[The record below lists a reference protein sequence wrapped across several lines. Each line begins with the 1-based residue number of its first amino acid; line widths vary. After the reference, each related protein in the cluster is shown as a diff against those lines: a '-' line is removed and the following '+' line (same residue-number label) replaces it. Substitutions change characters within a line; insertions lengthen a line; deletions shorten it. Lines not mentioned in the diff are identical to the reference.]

1 MQGPVPPVDVDEV
14 GLVLVVEQLDD
25 APGLRGEVLDGDH
38 PHDVGR
44 ILVVRVR
51 SKLVTDDDTGGGLL
65 HSSLLQVVVVEDG
78 AHDVEQPLLVGLEQ
92 RVELHVREL
101 LVDED
106 HIHVH
111 VLSGRM
117 VEVGQEV

>member
-14 GLVLVVEQLDD
+14 GLVLVVQQLDD
-25 APGLRGEVLDGDH
+25 AAGLRGEVLDGDH

-44 ILVVRVR
+44 VLVVRVR
-51 SKLVTDDDTGGGLL
+51 SELVTDDDTGGGLL

-106 HIHVH
+106 HIDVH

-117 VEVGQEV
+117 VEVSQEV

>member
-14 GLVLVVEQLDD
+14 GLVLVVQQLDD
-25 APGLRGEVLDGDH
+25 AAGLRREILDGDH

-51 SKLVTDDDTGGGLL
+51 GKLVTDDDTGGGLL
-65 HSSLLQVVVVEDG
+65 HSSLLQVLVVEDG

-117 VEVGQEV
+117 VEVSQEV

>member
-1 MQGPVPPVDVDEV
+1 MQGPVPAVDVDEV
-14 GLVLVVEQLDD
+14 GLVLVVQQLDD
-25 APGLRGEVLDGDH
+25 AAGLRGEVLDGDH

-44 ILVVRVR
+44 ILVVGVR
-51 SKLVTDDDTGGGLL
+51 SELVTDDDTGGGLL
-65 HSSLLQVVVVEDG
+65 HGRLLQVVVVEDG

-106 HIHVH
+106 HIDVH

-117 VEVGQEV
+117 VEVSQEV

>member
-25 APGLRGEVLDGDH
+25 APSLRGEVLDGDH

-44 ILVVRVR
+44 VLVVRVR
-51 SKLVTDDDTGGGLL
+51 SELVTDDNTGGRLL
-65 HSSLLQVVVVEDG
+65 HSCLLQVVVVEDG

-92 RVELHVREL
+92 RVELHVGEL
-101 LVDED
+101 FVDQD
-106 HIHVH
+106 HVHVH

>member
-25 APGLRGEVLDGDH
+25 APSLRGEVLDGDH
-38 PHDVGR
+38 PHDIGR
-44 ILVVRVR
+44 VLVVRVR
-51 SKLVTDDDTGGGLL
+51 SELVTDDNTGGRLL
-65 HSSLLQVVVVEDG
+65 HSCLLQVVVVEDG

-92 RVELHVREL
+92 RVELHVRKL
-101 LVDED
+101 LVDQD
-106 HIHVH
+106 HVHVH

>member
-44 ILVVRVR
+44 VLVVWVR

-65 HSSLLQVVVVEDG
+65 HSRLLQVVVVEDG

-92 RVELHVREL
+92 RVELHVGEL
-101 LVDED
+101 FVDQD
-106 HIHVH
+106 HVHVH

-117 VEVGQEV
+117 VEVSQEV

>member
-1 MQGPVPPVDVDEV
+1 MQGPVPSVDVDEV

-38 PHDVGR
+38 PHDIGR
-44 ILVVRVR
+44 VLVVRVR
-51 SKLVTDDDTGGGLL
+51 SELVTDDNTGGRLL
-65 HSSLLQVVVVEDG
+65 HSCLLQVVVVEDG

-101 LVDED
+101 FVDQD
-106 HIHVH
+106 HVHVH

>member
-25 APGLRGEVLDGDH
+25 AAGLRGEVLDGDH
-38 PHDVGR
+38 PHDIGR
-44 ILVVRVR
+44 VLVVRVR
-51 SKLVTDDDTGGGLL
+51 SELVTDDNTGGRLL
-65 HSSLLQVVVVEDG
+65 HSCLLQVVVVEDG

-92 RVELHVREL
+92 RVELHVRKL
-101 LVDED
+101 LVDQD
-106 HIHVH
+106 HVHVH
-111 VLSGRM
+111 VLSSRM